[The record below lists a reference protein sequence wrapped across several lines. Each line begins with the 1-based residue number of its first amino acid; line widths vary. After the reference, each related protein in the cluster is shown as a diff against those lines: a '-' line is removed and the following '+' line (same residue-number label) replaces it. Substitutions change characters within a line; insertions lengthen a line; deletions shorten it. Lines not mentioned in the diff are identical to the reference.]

1 MGGPLFSPFMIAIA
15 KHLDA
20 KLREWRPPT
29 AHKVERL
36 VADIIELADRE
47 IPTAKTARQP
57 AARSRD
63 AFLADKK
70 VFPGQTPKDLAAN
83 HDRYLYD

>member
-70 VFPGQTPKDLAAN
+70 VFPGQTPSAIDFFS
-83 HDRYLYD
+83 

>member
-1 MGGPLFSPFMIAIA
+1 MIAIA
-15 KHLDA
+15 KHLYA

>member
-1 MGGPLFSPFMIAIA
+1 MIAIA

-20 KLREWRPPT
+20 KLRKWRPPT

-83 HDRYLYD
+83 HDRYLYDYPE

>member
-1 MGGPLFSPFMIAIA
+1 MIAIA

-20 KLREWRPPT
+20 KLRVWRSPT

-36 VADIIELADRE
+36 VADIIALADRE
-47 IPTAKTARQP
+47 VPAAKTARRS

-63 AFLADKK
+63 AFFADKK
-70 VFPGQTPKDLAAN
+70 VFPGRTPKDLAAN

>member
-20 KLREWRPPT
+20 KLRKWRPPT

-47 IPTAKTARQP
+47 ILAAKTARQS

>member
-1 MGGPLFSPFMIAIA
+1 
-15 KHLDA
+15 
-20 KLREWRPPT
+20 WRPPT

-47 IPTAKTARQP
+47 IPAAKTARQS